1 MCDGRPL
8 VALLPGDR
16 RADRAKVA
24 RAAGGE
30 RAKVAGP
37 DEVERAT
44 GFRAGGVAP
53 FPLAGIDLVLI
64 DRRLVTHPV
73 VWVGAGS
80 SRHMAAIAAPDLI
93 RLTKGRE
100 ADLSEEERPVQ

>member
-1 MCDGRPL
+1 
-8 VALLPGDR
+8 
-16 RADRAKVA
+16 
-24 RAAGGE
+24 
-30 RAKVAGP
+30 
-37 DEVERAT
+37 VERVT